1 MIAVVGSGLLSQQ
14 TSAYLGNASVAAWNS
29 EILTIFTLAL
39 SLPLSQAADY
49 WGRRWMIT
57 IPSLLAIAGFLIVS
71 RAHNI
76 ATLLAGFCVS
86 GPAFGTQTLFN
97 AIASEVVPRKYRA
110 AAQASLGAT
119 TGVGG
124 VLGVV
129 MGGLLMRGGN
139 PAHFRIF
146 WYVAAAVYAVGTA
159 GVFFGYKPPPR
170 ELERP
175 LGAGQKM
182 RELDWLGY
190 GMFTAGIT
198 LFCVALQWSNNPYGW
213 DNAHV
218 LAPFVISVLVLFMLG
233 IHQWKFRT
241 DGLFHHRL
249 FSDRNFV
256 VSVTSMFVEGLSFFT
271 TNSYF
276 VMELLQI
283 YHLDFFSAV
292 EHFMIMF
299 ISSLAVA
306 PFIGLYSTWRKSVRS
321 GLIAGFLIL
330 LVWNIVMATRK
341 TSDSSKIFYGLP
353 VLAGAGLALILPMAI
368 TTAQLSTPP
377 ELISTSTGITTSAR
391 GVGGAV
397 GLAINNAV
405 FQRGLTSNLGEKVA
419 AALASYGFPLN
430 NLDSVIAAL
439 SAEDA
444 DLVAQALGGNQPL
457 IAAVLEAATEAHMIA
472 FRNAWITAS
481 CFSALGLAGEQ
492 CESDEP
498 RGCWLILVQ
507 VACFIRNPRSEFS
520 GRIDAAVDAVQHS
533 DEKLA
538 LEAGSAGHET
548 VDLSAKPEREG
559 ETIPI

>member
-1 MIAVVGSGLLSQQ
+1 MNFLTAAQMVAVVGSGLLSQQ
-14 TSAYLGNASVAAWNS
+14 TSAYLGDASVAAWNS

-49 WGRRWMIT
+49 WGRKWMI
-57 IPSLLAIAGFLIVS
+57 IVPSLLAIAGFLIVS
-71 RAHNI
+71 RAHSI
-76 ATLLAGFCVS
+76 GMLLAGFCVS
-86 GPAFGTQTLFN
+86 GPAIATQTLFN

-124 VLGVV
+124 LLSVV

-159 GVFFGYKPPPR
+159 GVFFGYNPPPR
-170 ELERP
+170 ELERSLRP
-175 LGAGQKM
+175 GEKM
-182 RELDWLGY
+182 RQLDWLGY
-190 GMFTAGIT
+190 AMFTTGIT

-218 LAPFVISVLVLFMLG
+218 LAPFVISVLVLIMLG
-233 IHQWKFRT
+233 VHQSKFRT

-292 EHFMIMF
+292 EHFMILF
-299 ISSLAVA
+299 ISSLPVA
-306 PFIGLYSTWRKSVRS
+306 LCIGLYSTWRKSVRR
-321 GLIAGFLIL
+321 LD
-330 LVWNIVMATRK
+330 RR
-341 TSDSSKIFYGLP
+341 LP
-353 VLAGAGLALILPMAI
+353 DLAGLECRDGHKKDNRLEQHLLRPPGAGRRRTCSDP
-368 TTAQLSTPP
+368 SNGHNDRPVEHP
-377 ELISTSTGITTSAR
+377 AR
-391 GVGGAV
+391 ADLHQHRHHHVC
-397 GLAINNAV
+397 
-405 FQRGLTSNLGEKVA
+405 QRCWRCCRAGDQQRRSQKGLTSNLGPKVSA
-419 AALASYGFPLN
+419 VLSSFGFPMD

-439 SAEDA
+439 NAEDA
-444 DLVAQALGGNQPL
+444 ELVGQVLGGNQPL
-457 IAAVLEAATEAHMIA
+457 IAAVSEAATEAHMIA

-481 CFSALGLAGEQ
+481 CFSALGLV
-492 CESDEP
+492 
-498 RGCWLILVQ
+498 RKW
-507 VACFIRNPRSEFS
+507 
-520 GRIDAAVDAVQHS
+520 
-533 DEKLA
+533 KL
-538 LEAGSAGHET
+538 SSY
-548 VDLSAKPEREG
+548 LSAR
-559 ETIPI
+559 

>member
-1 MIAVVGSGLLSQQ
+1 MNFLTAAQMVAVVGSGLLSQQ
-14 TSAYLGNASVAAWNS
+14 TSAYLGDASVAAWNS

-49 WGRRWMIT
+49 WGRKWMI
-57 IPSLLAIAGFLIVS
+57 IVPSLLAIAGFLIIS
-71 RAHNI
+71 RAHSI
-76 ATLLAGFCVS
+76 GMLLAGLCVS
-86 GPAFGTQTLFN
+86 GPAIGTQTLFN

-124 VLGVV
+124 LLSVV

-146 WYVAAAVYAVGTA
+146 WYVVAAVYAVGTA
-159 GVFFGYKPPPR
+159 GVFFGYNPPPR
-170 ELERP
+170 ELERSLRP
-175 LGAGQKM
+175 GEKM
-182 RELDWLGY
+182 RQLDWLGY
-190 GMFTAGIT
+190 AMFTTGIT
-198 LFCVALQWSNNPYGW
+198 LFCVALQWSNNPYSW
-213 DNAHV
+213 DDAHV
-218 LAPFVISVLVLFMLG
+218 LAPFVISVLVLVMLG
-233 IHQWKFRT
+233 VHQSKFRT

-299 ISSLAVA
+299 ISSLPVA
-306 PFIGLYSTWRKSVRS
+306 PLIGLYSTWRKSVRS

-330 LVWNIVMATRK
+330 LVWNVVMATRK
-341 TSDSSKIFYGLP
+341 TTDSSNIFYGLP

-405 FQRGLTSNLGEKVA
+405 FQKGLNSNLGPKVSDV
-419 AALASYGFPLN
+419 LSFFGFPMD

-439 SAEDA
+439 NAEDA
-444 DLVAQALGGNQPL
+444 ELVGQVLEGNQPL
-457 IAAVLEAATEAHMIA
+457 IAAVSEAATEAHMIA

-481 CFSALGLAGEQ
+481 CFSALGLVG
-492 CESDEP
+492 
-498 RGCWLILVQ
+498 
-507 VACFIRNPRSEFS
+507 
-520 GRIDAAVDAVQHS
+520 
-533 DEKLA
+533 K
-538 LEAGSAGHET
+538 
-548 VDLSAKPEREG
+548 
-559 ETIPI
+559 